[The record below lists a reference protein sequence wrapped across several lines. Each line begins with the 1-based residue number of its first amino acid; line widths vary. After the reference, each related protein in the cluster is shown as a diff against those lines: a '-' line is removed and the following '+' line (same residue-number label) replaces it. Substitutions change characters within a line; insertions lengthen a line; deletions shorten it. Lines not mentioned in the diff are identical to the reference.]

1 MGHST
6 KNAEKNFLQKE
17 PSLGKL
23 IGTPL
28 SQRAFAEVLELVF
41 QKYS

>member
-23 IGTPL
+23 IGT
-28 SQRAFAEVLELVF
+28 RRNFN
-41 QKYS
+41 